1 MSEEPSDPHGEH
13 RQQNVYASGMLAD
26 DPPEHPVQYERLER
40 RAMKAMSDEAAAY
53 VAGGAGT
60 EDTIDENR
68 RAFAD
73 WRIVP
78 RMLRDVAE
86 RDLRVSLFDTEFEL
100 PVLLAPLGVLS
111 VVHEAG
117 ELAVARAAADLD
129 IPMVL
134 SSASSYTMEEV
145 AEVLGDTPKWF
156 QLYWSADP
164 EIARSFVERAEDA
177 DYDGIV
183 VTLDTPLLGW
193 RERDIEQGYL
203 PFLDGEGVANYF
215 SDPAFRERLDAPP
228 EENEGSAVME
238 FIDVFG
244 DPSLTWDDLANLRAE
259 TDLPLIVKGVLH
271 PDDAARAVE
280 CGADGVIVS
289 NHGGRQVDGAI
300 GALTAL
306 PGVVDAVEDTPV
318 LFDSGIRGGADV
330 VKAIALGA
338 DAVLLGRPYA
348 YGLAVDGEAG
358 VRSVLENF
366 RADLDLTLA
375 LAGHTSFDDLDR
387 TVLLDRRP
395 PGTDSL

>member
-1 MSEEPSDPHGEH
+1 MSEEPSGPHGEN
-13 RQQNVYASGMLAD
+13 RQRNVYASGMLAD
-26 DPPEHPVQYERLER
+26 DPPEHPVRYEDLER
-40 RAMKAMSDEAAAY
+40 EALDEMSDEAAAY

-60 EDTIDENR
+60 EDTVDENR

-78 RMLRDVAE
+78 RMLRDVSE
-86 RDLRVSLFDTEFEL
+86 RDLRVDLFDTAFDL
-100 PVLLAPLGVLS
+100 PVMLAPLGVLS
-111 VVHEAG
+111 IVHEEG

-129 IPMVL
+129 VPMVL
-134 SSASSYTMEEV
+134 SSASSYTMEAV
-145 AEVLGDTPKWF
+145 AEELGETPKWF

-164 EIARSFVERAEDA
+164 AIASSFIDRAESA
-177 DYDGIV
+177 GYDGIV

-215 SDPAFRERLDAPP
+215 SDPAFRERLDVSP

-244 DPSLTWDDLANLRAE
+244 DPSLTWDDLADLRAE

-271 PDDAARAVE
+271 PDDAERAVE

-300 GALTAL
+300 GALAAL
-306 PGVVDAVEDTPV
+306 PSVVEAIEDTPV
-318 LFDSGIRGGADV
+318 LFDSGIRSGADA
-330 VKAIALGA
+330 VKALALGA

-348 YGLAVDGEAG
+348 YGLALDGEAG

-387 TVLLDRRP
+387 SVLADHRP
-395 PGTDSL
+395 PGVDGP

>member
-348 YGLAVDGEAG
+348 YGLALDGEAG